1 MRYSGACRRIR
12 GGSHTGLIGKKT
24 SFDTIHDTGT
34 CKSSEDGTDVKGIRE
49 NVGEHFR
56 NQGIVGH
63 CHKKSYSQIEDSHK
77 RNQHLC
83 DLGNLFASPKDAQ
96 SKDQSQDHTYKQRG
110 GGFIKKAVSPE
121 GVCNI
126 ERSYQVEAA
135 HIGQDQEQC
144 K

>member
-1 MRYSGACRRIR
+1 AGSSTGAQQQAGGGGTDQYGVNKYGQHLYQSLFYRMRYSGAGRRIR

-63 CHKKSYSQIEDSHK
+63 CHKKSYSQIEEDRKS
-77 RNQHLC
+77 
-83 DLGNLFASPKDAQ
+83 
-96 SKDQSQDHTYKQRG
+96 
-110 GGFIKKAVSPE
+110 V
-121 GVCNI
+121 V
-126 ERSYQVEAA
+126 
-135 HIGQDQEQC
+135 
-144 K
+144 